1 MGSRH
6 RRGHHYRQTQ
16 RNTQY
21 FVDERLTE
29 IFNQRGI
36 SIRNNANI
44 KEVDFRN
51 VDWMK
56 ELHIGSLPF
65 IKVSAKKISEEKLV
79 IVGSLILGTNFILF
93 VSNNIVSVG
102 GAVIPFVVGNGLMWP
117 SFMSILSRR
126 WIKASRSSTG
136 RCG

>member
-1 MGSRH
+1 
-6 RRGHHYRQTQ
+6 
-16 RNTQY
+16 
-21 FVDERLTE
+21 
-29 IFNQRGI
+29 
-36 SIRNNANI
+36 
-44 KEVDFRN
+44 
-51 VDWMK
+51 MK

-136 RCG
+136 RCGSFGDLASIVGIFLGRFSYNSIGDFTFLIRTGVILVIFVMSFQLLKEKDT

>member
-1 MGSRH
+1 M
-6 RRGHHYRQTQ
+6 
-16 RNTQY
+16 
-21 FVDERLTE
+21 
-29 IFNQRGI
+29 
-36 SIRNNANI
+36 
-44 KEVDFRN
+44 
-51 VDWMK
+51 
-56 ELHIGSLPF
+56 HIGSLPF